1 MLKGGFQNSIM
12 PKIFQQ
18 TRSFQ
23 TNINLYLQTTPKIF
37 FQCFYI
43 IQQSPVLFKP
53 FRLIIPPLGFLQE
66 LDCFVIITIAND
78 FGRYAT
84 YNCIRRNIFCNHSIG
99 KDYRSIVYLYPTN

>member
-1 MLKGGFQNSIM
+1 MFFVFITTQHFIRYLF
-12 PKIFQQ
+12 F
-18 TRSFQ
+18 
-23 TNINLYLQTTPKIF
+23 LYLQTAPKVF

-53 FRLIIPPLGFLQE
+53 LLLIIPPFTFQHKP
-66 LDCFVIITIAND
+66 DCFVIITIADD

-84 YNCIRRNIFCNHSIG
+84 YNCVRRNIFCNHSIG